1 MTKTCVAVDEDVLAL
16 ELIKAHIARIP
27 ALTLL
32 QEFDD
37 AIATLDYLRTT
48 LIDILFIDT
57 QLHDIS
63 GIDLVRSLEKKPLV
77 IFTVADNIF
86 SDEGL
91 QSGEIAYLLKPVGFD
106 QFTKAVSKALDFLE
120 IINKSQPEPEESL
133 FINSRYRLM
142 KINLGDIEYIESQED
157 YLKIHIPGSEPV
169 LTLMTLKKV
178 LQKLPAGKF
187 KRIHRSYVV
196 ATARVSAI
204 QNRKAILAS
213 GQELPISSTYLSFI
227 QEWKGAAE

>member
-1 MTKTCVAVDEDVLAL
+1 MAITCVAVDEDALAL

-32 QEFDD
+32 QIFDD

-57 QLHDIS
+57 QVHDIS
-63 GIDLVRSLEKKPLV
+63 GIDLVRSLEKKPAV
-77 IFTVADNIF
+77 IFTTTDLSL

-91 QSGEIAYLLKPVGFD
+91 QSGAIAYLLKPVEFD
-106 QFTKAVSKALDFLE
+106 QFANAVSKALDCLQLL
-120 IINKSQPEPEESL
+120 NKSRPEQEESL
-133 FINSRYRLM
+133 FVNSRYRLM

-157 YLKIHIPGSEPV
+157 YLKIHITGSEPV

-213 GQELPISSTYLSFI
+213 GQELPISTTYLSFI
-227 QEWKGAAE
+227 QDWKHGAE